1 MKELKISVS
10 DKDYD
15 LLTRISKDQQRRL
28 SDLNYLLYA
37 RGLESFF
44 CETMV
49 SVKKHENEYTKEDRE
64 QQKKNAELEKTEGWS
79 KLDYSERESKGYEHV
94 CSFISNHEYNSK
106 TKTYTDKLIDPLAAK
121 IESYAI
127 EGLTDE
133 WFYKRRFNAWNY
145 KRHYG

>member
-1 MKELKISVS
+1 MFIKRLVSLTNPLKNLMKELKISVS

-37 RGLESFF
+37 KGLDLFF

-49 SVKKHENEYTKEDRE
+49 SVEKHDNEYTKEDRE

-94 CSFISNHEYNSK
+94 CSYISNHEYNSK
-106 TKTYTDKLIDPLAAK
+106 TKTYTDKLIDPLAEK

-133 WFYKRRFNAWNY
+133 
-145 KRHYG
+145 